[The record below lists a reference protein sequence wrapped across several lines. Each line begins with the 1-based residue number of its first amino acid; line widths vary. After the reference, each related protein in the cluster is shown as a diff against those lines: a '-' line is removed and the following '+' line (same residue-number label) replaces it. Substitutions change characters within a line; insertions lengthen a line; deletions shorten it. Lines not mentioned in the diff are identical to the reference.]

1 MTIKVSSRRPRSDSA
16 KAATQAAQNAA
27 MGPLEPPP
35 YVLLRPQD
43 KPHWNAI
50 MQARPRHTWHE
61 ADLVTAATVARA
73 QADIIE
79 LQRLV
84 DEQGYI
90 VEGKINPAATALD
103 TLSKR
108 VVTLSRLLHTHAEAT
123 LGRAADSAKQSM
135 MQREAASQ
143 DDDDLIP
150 TLRMVK

>member
-1 MTIKVSSRRPRSDSA
+1 MTVKVSARRPRSDSG

-27 MGPLEPPP
+27 LGPLEPPA

-43 KPHWNAI
+43 KPHWDAI
-50 MQARPRHTWHE
+50 MQARARHTWHD

-84 DEQGYI
+84 DEQGYV
-90 VEGKINPAATALD
+90 VEGKINPAATMLD

-108 VVTLSRLLHTHAEAT
+108 VVTLSRLIHIHAEAT
-123 LGRAADSAKQSM
+123 LGRAANSAEQSA
-135 MQREAASQ
+135 MQRQVAQ